1 MRKIFGAAMV
11 LVMLLSCKQK
21 KSDGKFEVT
30 GKLTNAGGKTVYL
43 IENSMF
49 TRGRTIADS
58 AKIGN
63 DGKYSLK
70 ANPDEATAY
79 TLQIEG
85 SGADFATVFN
95 DAKKISLDASF
106 NAGSN
111 FQTAE
116 NYEIKGSEASTQAKE
131 FLSGVT
137 MRLQQLYFSDMKADS
152 LRKIKASDSLLM
164 ANDAQRIK
172 FTEELK
178 DFVSASIKKST
189 NPALTFYE
197 LGNYQPM
204 AAQFGLKGIP
214 NEEVDAIIN
223 DMVTKYPNHEGWAYI
238 KRSISE
244 KANKGWVGKE
254 APEIAMPDANG
265 NIVKLSSYR
274 GKYVLVDFWA
284 SWCGPCRMENPNVV
298 AAYNKYKDKNFD
310 ILGVS
315 LDNPGGKDKWL
326 AAIKKDN
333 LTWTQVTELKGWE
346 TSSVGVYGFGEEGI
360 PYNILVDPQGKIIAE
375 KLRGSQLDAK
385 LAEVLK

>member
-111 FQTAE
+111 FQTA
-116 NYEIKGSEASTQAKE
+116 
-131 FLSGVT
+131 
-137 MRLQQLYFSDMKADS
+137 
-152 LRKIKASDSLLM
+152 
-164 ANDAQRIK
+164 
-172 FTEELK
+172 
-178 DFVSASIKKST
+178 
-189 NPALTFYE
+189 
-197 LGNYQPM
+197 
-204 AAQFGLKGIP
+204 
-214 NEEVDAIIN
+214 
-223 DMVTKYPNHEGWAYI
+223 
-238 KRSISE
+238 
-244 KANKGWVGKE
+244 
-254 APEIAMPDANG
+254 
-265 NIVKLSSYR
+265 
-274 GKYVLVDFWA
+274 
-284 SWCGPCRMENPNVV
+284 
-298 AAYNKYKDKNFD
+298 
-310 ILGVS
+310 
-315 LDNPGGKDKWL
+315 
-326 AAIKKDN
+326 
-333 LTWTQVTELKGWE
+333 
-346 TSSVGVYGFGEEGI
+346 
-360 PYNILVDPQGKIIAE
+360 
-375 KLRGSQLDAK
+375 
-385 LAEVLK
+385 